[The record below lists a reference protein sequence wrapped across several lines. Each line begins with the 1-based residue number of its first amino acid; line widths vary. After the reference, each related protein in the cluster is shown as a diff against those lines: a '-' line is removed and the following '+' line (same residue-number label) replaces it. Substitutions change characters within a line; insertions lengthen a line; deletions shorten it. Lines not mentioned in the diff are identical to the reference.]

1 MKPSLFLTIFSLA
14 TNLVYGFS
22 ASPTPILATLRSNNN
37 NDKMPPYS
45 RFSGNNGLPMA
56 RSQPLDGDKRTHA
69 RTGRPLFQTAD
80 SVRGGAASSEASSVS
95 VPLLLSS
102 LYGAGGVVY
111 ILLKA
116 VKRVVPIAL
125 EPFAE
130 GGVPLTTFQLV
141 YVYYRYMYICDSVC
155 VWNAQVKGGSDGKAI
170 VNHPCVGAAR
180 HGLFVSFL
188 ITSSLSL
195 SLSVYCPL
203 PSFSQLVLSFVVLS
217 HFQLHTHTHTSHSV
231 PTLQQSLGS
240 HTSKAT
246 RASKPNS
253 LPSSFP
259 DPSHSVLPF
268 HGPRSITICWHH
280 SIRWAYFMPNAN
292 GSLLVGPS
300 RSVSL
305 VSSMRSRNCRIRGE
319 TLSMPA
325 LWLDSR
331 GVH

>member
-141 YVYYRYMYICDSVC
+141 YVYYRY
-155 VWNAQVKGGSDGKAI
+155 
-170 VNHPCVGAAR
+170 
-180 HGLFVSFL
+180 
-188 ITSSLSL
+188 
-195 SLSVYCPL
+195 
-203 PSFSQLVLSFVVLS
+203 
-217 HFQLHTHTHTSHSV
+217 
-231 PTLQQSLGS
+231 
-240 HTSKAT
+240 
-246 RASKPNS
+246 
-253 LPSSFP
+253 
-259 DPSHSVLPF
+259 
-268 HGPRSITICWHH
+268 
-280 SIRWAYFMPNAN
+280 
-292 GSLLVGPS
+292 
-300 RSVSL
+300 
-305 VSSMRSRNCRIRGE
+305 
-319 TLSMPA
+319 
-325 LWLDSR
+325 
-331 GVH
+331 VHL